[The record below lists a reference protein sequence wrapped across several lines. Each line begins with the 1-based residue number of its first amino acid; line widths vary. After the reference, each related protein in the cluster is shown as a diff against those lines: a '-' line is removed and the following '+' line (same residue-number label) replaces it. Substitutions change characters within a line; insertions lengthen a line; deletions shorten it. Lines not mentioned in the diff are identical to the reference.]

1 MQLWKPSLLILPAML
16 ELALRLLRGLFL
28 PFFME
33 LLFFL
38 ANPRELFFA
47 QLSSGIE
54 SLAYICLV

>member
-28 PFFME
+28 PFLME

-38 ANPRELFFA
+38 ANPRELFLRSFRLESNLWLIFA
-47 QLSSGIE
+47 
-54 SLAYICLV
+54 